1 VSLSL
6 VAAVLSTRA
15 GTDTRTWGFRRAEVL
30 AAAAQAAVLLAVG
43 VFIVVEAVR
52 RRVDPGEI
60 ASTALI
66 VFGLVGLV
74 GNIVSI
80 GILAGVRAPT

>member
-1 VSLSL
+1 
-6 VAAVLSTRA
+6 
-15 GTDTRTWGFRRAEVL
+15 
-30 AAAAQAAVLLAVG
+30 VG